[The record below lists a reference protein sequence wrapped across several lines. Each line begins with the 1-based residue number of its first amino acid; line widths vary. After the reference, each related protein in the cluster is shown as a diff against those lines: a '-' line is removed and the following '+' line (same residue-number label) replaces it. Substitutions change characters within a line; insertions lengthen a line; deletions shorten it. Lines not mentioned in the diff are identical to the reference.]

1 MLHHDSFR
9 DPAPGQ
15 LRVLAAFSFRYDAH
29 LVPDL
34 IENIRPAIHGFVAWD
49 DRSAEAALSDEPAR
63 RRRLLAAA
71 RERGADWLLVPDPDE
86 RFEQGFATWL
96 PALLAEGDCLWH
108 FSLREMFSPTEY
120 RSDGPWGA
128 KSVLRLFPIAA
139 AGAEEAALHGLWVAD
154 DSGFRRRASR
164 INLYHLRMASPAR
177 RKLRR
182 ELYAAADPERRFQ
195 AIGYDYLDD
204 ERGMVLEP
212 LPPGRTFDPP
222 FVEDHGLW
230 SPDPDDLGEIRP
242 DPPEVSLVRVAHAL
256 RRSGQRNACYIASDL
271 FHADPVDHDLCF
283 LAASYAFQSGDH
295 PAAIALAGE
304 ILTARPQDLS
314 AQLIRARSLVASG
327 RKAGLS
333 ALAARLPG
341 SPVIA
346 ALRAEA
352 ARPTAD
358 FTAADAQWR
367 DLAPPDAAIYEE
379 RPDRSDLATVVIGFR
394 SQPGLLSAVRSV
406 LDQGTEIVVV
416 NSGGGSVRADL
427 APVADRIR
435 LITSDT
441 PLRVGAARNIGVA
454 ASRAPFIAFLAGDC
468 LAEPGWVA
476 GRLARHHAGAASVS
490 TAVSGL
496 PGAGL
501 VALAANRLRYS
512 ARNPFADPRSLSHYG
527 QSCSR
532 HLLGLSGHFPPA
544 LSAGEDT
551 ALNRAAVGFSQP
563 HWTPGVVTLHRDLTD
578 LALLV
583 ADERMRG
590 QRRAGHPPFRALAAS
605 PDPALAAAPFLRRR
619 LHQAWELVARE
630 PGLSAAERRAVQA
643 VQWLAA
649 QADGQGTVEGLQRIA
664 RADALLAL
672 AKAQEDDPDQ
682 AIPLAEEALALDPE
696 DPSKSL
702 ALGLLR
708 LAAGD
713 MAGGEAALLA
723 ALALS
728 PADERAVAALIAL
741 RDALEGPVAALHL
754 AERLALA
761 APSARRLWSLAA
773 DQALAAG
780 DAGWAVAL
788 GRVALACAPA
798 LPAAHAHLAKLH
810 AAAGDPAAEARR
822 AATAERLIAAE
833 ERRKG

>member
-15 LRVLAAFSFRYDAH
+15 PRVLAAFSYRYDAH

-34 IENIRPAIHGFVAWD
+34 IQNIRPAVHGFVAWD

-71 RERGADWLLVPDPDE
+71 RAKGADWLLVPDPDE
-86 RFEQGFATWL
+86 RFERDFAAHL

-108 FSLREMFSPTEY
+108 FSLREMFSPGEY

-139 AGAEEAALHGLWVAD
+139 AAAEDVALHGLWVAD
-154 DSGFRRRASR
+154 DRGFRRRASR

-212 LPPGRTFDPP
+212 LPPGRAFDPP

-230 SPDPDDLGEIRP
+230 SPDPGDLGEIRP
-242 DPPEVSLVRVAHAL
+242 DPPEVSLLRAAHAA
-256 RRSGQRNACYIASDL
+256 RRRGQGNAYHIVRDL
-271 FHADPVDHDLCF
+271 FRSDPVDCDLGF

-295 PAAIALAGE
+295 SAAIALAGE
-304 ILTARPQDLS
+304 ILTSRPQDLS
-314 AQLIRARSLVASG
+314 ARLLRARSLVASG
-327 RKAGLS
+327 RNADLS
-333 ALAARLPG
+333 TLAASLPG

-346 ALRAEA
+346 ALQAEA

-367 DLAPPDAAIYEE
+367 GLAPPDATIDEG
-379 RPDRSDLATVVIGFR
+379 RPHRSDLATVVIGFR
-394 SQPGLLSAVRSV
+394 SQPGLLSAVRSL

-416 NSGGGSVRADL
+416 NSGGGGVRADL
-427 APVADRIR
+427 ASVADRIR
-435 LITSDT
+435 LIATDT

-476 GRLARHHAGAASVS
+476 GRLAHHHAGAASVS

-512 ARNPFADPRSLSHYG
+512 ARNPAADPRSLSHYG

-532 HLLGLSGHFPPA
+532 HLLGLCGLFPPA

-551 ALNRAAVGFSQP
+551 ALNRVAARFVQP
-563 HWTPGVVTLHRDLTD
+563 RWAPEVVTLHRDLTD
-578 LALLV
+578 LATLV

-590 QRRAGHPPFRALAAS
+590 QRRAGHPPFRALAAG

-619 LHQAWELVARE
+619 LHQAWELVMRE

-643 VQWLAA
+643 TQWLAA
-649 QADGQGTVEGLQRIA
+649 RADAQGTVEGLQRIA
-664 RADALLAL
+664 RADALLGR
-672 AKAQEDDPDQ
+672 AKVRTDDPGQ
-682 AIPLAEEALALDPE
+682 ALPLIEEALALDPE
-696 DPSKSL
+696 DPSKAL

-708 LAAGD
+708 LAVGD
-713 MAGGEAALLA
+713 MAGGEASLLA

-728 PADERAVAALIAL
+728 PADERAAAALIAL

-761 APSARRLWSLAA
+761 APTVPRLWSLAA

-788 GRVALACAPA
+788 GRTALACAPA
-798 LPAAHAHLAKLH
+798 QPAAHAHLAKLH
-810 AAAGDPAAEARR
+810 AAAGDPAAEALRH
-822 AATAERLIAAE
+822 ATAKRLTAAE